1 MKQKFPGAKAKGANV
16 SMRPAAVPSSE
27 GTACLALI
35 QVLWKLRVIKDD
47 DVVVFHH
54 WVWS

>member
-1 MKQKFPGAKAKGANV
+1 MSNSYLGAKVKV
-16 SMRPAAVPSSE
+16 VPSSE

>member
-1 MKQKFPGAKAKGANV
+1 MSYPGPKAKGANV
-16 SMRPAAVPSSE
+16 RMRPAAVPSADN
-27 GTACLALI
+27 TLCLRLI
-35 QVLWKLRVIKDD
+35 EVLWKLRVIKDD